1 MKKYLF
7 EILPTELIEKDKRNS
22 FLTFFFITFM
32 MLLVE
37 YYGWQG
43 PFRHISRHIP
53 IVRKDLGNY
62 TFYSQVYTSLSFLF
76 FFFIVPFLLNKLFP
90 VKDMSSTGLEKFDLK
105 KSFKMYSP
113 LIILMLPILFFA
125 TSSPDFYRFYP
136 LYKATSIKMFIIYEL
151 VYATQF
157 VGIEYFFRGF
167 GLFRLEKIMPGFSIG
182 IMMIPYALVH
192 IHKPFPEALGSI
204 FAGLVLGKLA
214 LKTSSIWPGVITH
227 IIIALSADIFSLYH
241 SGNLTKIFIN

>member
-7 EILPTELIEKDKRNS
+7 EILPNELIEKDKRNS
-22 FLTFFFITFM
+22 FLTFFFISLI

-53 IVRKDLGNY
+53 IARKDLGNY

-76 FFFIVPFLLNKLFP
+76 FFFILPYGFNKIFPIKGLL
-90 VKDMSSTGLEKFDLK
+90 STGLEKFDLK
-105 KSFKMYSP
+105 KSVKVYSP
-113 LIILMLPILFFA
+113 LIILMLPVLFFA

-136 LYKATSIKMFIIYEL
+136 LFKATNVKILIIYEL
-151 VYATQF
+151 IYATQF
-157 VGIEYFFRGF
+157 IGIEYFFRGF
-167 GLFRLEKIMPGFSIG
+167 GLFRLEKIIPGFSIG

-192 IHKPFPEALGSI
+192 IHKPFPEAFGSI

-214 LKTSSIWPGVITH
+214 LKTGSIWPGVITH
-227 IIIALSADIFSLYH
+227 VTIALSADIFSLYH
-241 SGNLTKIFIN
+241 SGNLTKIFFN